1 MHESALDDV
10 IACADVLMPAGVENA
25 LSLVLHIARP
35 VPDTVDWQCS
45 HQITG
50 LPGEDQI
57 LTAYGVDSFQAL
69 CLCIQMARARLLAM
83 ERQLGTPFL
92 TF

>member
-10 IACADVLMPAGVENA
+10 IACADLLTSADAENA
-25 LSLVLHIARP
+25 PSLVLHIGRP
-35 VPDTVDWQCS
+35 VPDAVDWRCS

-50 LPGEDQI
+50 LPGEDQV

-69 CLCIQMARARLLAM
+69 YLCIQMARARLGAM